1 LYRLHAPVA
10 IAPHIAYRCCFGT
23 VTVNAIDPLFE
34 PELSRLDAKHL
45 IRQCRV
51 IESACAP
58 EIMYQGRRLILMASN
73 DYLGLAN
80 HPAVKEAGA
89 QAIRQYGIGAG
100 AARLISGTQSPHH
113 DLELALA
120 KWKGAEAAL
129 CFGSGYLANLGL
141 LPSLAGPNDLIL
153 ADRLCH
159 ASLIDGCRLS
169 RARLRIFHHADVE
182 HLEQLLKRRPAV
194 RRTLIVTDGLFSM
207 DGDLAP
213 LSALT
218 RLANQYECVLVVDD
232 AHGTGVMGAHGRGSL
247 EACGMETDVPFHM
260 GTLGK
265 ALGTSG
271 AYVVGSETFVRFLMN
286 TARTFLFTTSP
297 PAAMAAATIAALELL
312 QREPD
317 RRARLW
323 ANREVLFQGLTRM
336 GLRLTAS
343 TSPILPVV
351 IGDERLT
358 LEVAQALLD
367 RGVYAPA
374 VRPPTVPQG
383 SSRIRLTVTAEH
395 TRDHVNHVLDAFR
408 DILQSRAW
416 T

>member
-1 LYRLHAPVA
+1 VKAL
-10 IAPHIAYRCCFGT
+10 
-23 VTVNAIDPLFE
+23 DPLIE
-34 PELSRLDAKHL
+34 PELSRLNAKHWL
-45 IRQCRV
+45 RQFRV

-58 EIMYQGRRLILMASN
+58 EIMYQGRRIILMASN

-80 HPAVKEAGA
+80 HPAVKEAA
-89 QAIRQYGIGAG
+89 ARAIQQYGVGAG

-113 DLELALA
+113 ELELALA
-120 KWKGAEAAL
+120 TWKGAEAAL

-141 LPSLAGPNDLIL
+141 LTSLAGPKDLIL

-169 RARLRIFHHADVE
+169 RARLRIFHHADAAHV
-182 HLEQLLKRRPAV
+182 EQLLKRRPAV

-213 LSALT
+213 LRDLAL
-218 RLANQYECVLVVDD
+218 LADRYECLLVVDD
-232 AHGTGVMGAHGRGSL
+232 AHGTGVMGAQGRGSL
-247 EACGMETDVPFHM
+247 EACSVETDVPFHM

-271 AYVVGSETFVRFLMN
+271 AYVVGSESFVRLLLN
-286 TARTFLFTTSP
+286 TARTFLFTTAP
-297 PAAMAAATIAALELL
+297 PAAIAAATIAALDVLL
-312 QREPD
+312 REPH

-323 ANREVLFQGLTRM
+323 NNRDILFQGLTQM
-336 GLRLTAS
+336 GLTLTAS
-343 TSPILPVV
+343 NSPILPIV
-351 IGDERLT
+351 IGDETRT
-358 LEVAQALLD
+358 LETAQALLE
-367 RGVYAPA
+367 RGIYAPA
-374 VRPPTVPQG
+374 IRPPTVPQG

-395 TRDHVNHVLDAFR
+395 SRSHLDQVLYAFQ
-408 DILQSRAW
+408 DILKSRAL

>member
-1 LYRLHAPVA
+1 
-10 IAPHIAYRCCFGT
+10 
-23 VTVNAIDPLFE
+23 
-34 PELSRLDAKHL
+34 
-45 IRQCRV
+45 
-51 IESACAP
+51 
-58 EIMYQGRRLILMASN
+58 MASN

-80 HPAVKEAGA
+80 HGAVKEAAA
-89 QAIRQYGIGAG
+89 QAIQHYGAGAG
-100 AARLISGTQSPHH
+100 AARLISGTQPPHH
-113 DLELALA
+113 DLEVALA

-141 LPSLAGPNDLIL
+141 IPSLAGPQDLIL

-169 RARLRIFHHADVE
+169 RARLRIFPHADVD
-182 HLEQLLKRRPAV
+182 HLERLLNRRPAV

-213 LSALT
+213 LSALAK
-218 RLANQYECVLVVDD
+218 LAHQYECLLIVDD
-232 AHGTGVMGAHGRGSL
+232 AHGTGVMGTHGRGSL
-247 EACGMETDVPFHM
+247 EACGVEADVPFHL

-271 AYVVGSETFVRFLMN
+271 AYLVGSETFVRFLVN
-286 TARTFLFTTSP
+286 TARTFVFTTSP
-297 PAAMAAATIAALELL
+297 PAAMAAATIAALDLL
-312 QREPD
+312 QREPE

-323 ANREVLFQGLTRM
+323 TNRDVLFQGLIGM

-343 TSPILPVV
+343 SSPILPVV

-374 VRPPTVPQG
+374 IRPPTVPKG
-383 SSRIRLTVTAEH
+383 SCRIRLTVTAEH
-395 TRDHVNHVLDAFR
+395 TPDHVNHVLEAFR
-408 DILQSRAW
+408 DILQSTALG
-416 T
+416 

>member
-1 LYRLHAPVA
+1 M
-10 IAPHIAYRCCFGT
+10 
-23 VTVNAIDPLFE
+23 NALDPLFE
-34 PELSRLDAKHL
+34 SELSRLDARHL
-45 IRQCRV
+45 VRQCRV

-58 EIMYQGRRLILMASN
+58 EIVYQGRRLILMASN

-80 HPAVKEAGA
+80 HGAVKEAAA
-89 QAIRQYGIGAG
+89 QAIQHYGVGAG
-100 AARLISGTQSPHH
+100 AARLISGTQPPHH
-113 DLELALA
+113 DLEVALA

-141 LPSLAGPNDLIL
+141 IPSLAGPQDLIL

-169 RARLRIFHHADVE
+169 RARLRIFPHADVD
-182 HLEQLLKRRPAV
+182 HLERLLNRRPAV

-213 LSALT
+213 LSALAK
-218 RLANQYECVLVVDD
+218 LAHQYECLLIVDD
-232 AHGTGVMGAHGRGSL
+232 AHGTGVMGTHGRGSL
-247 EACGMETDVPFHM
+247 EACGVEADVPFHL

-271 AYVVGSETFVRFLMN
+271 AYLVGSETFVRFLVN
-286 TARTFLFTTSP
+286 TARTFMFTTSP
-297 PAAMAAATIAALELL
+297 PAAMAAATIAALDLL
-312 QREPD
+312 QREPE

-323 ANREVLFQGLTRM
+323 TNRDVLFQGLIGM

-343 TSPILPVV
+343 SSPILPVV

-374 VRPPTVPQG
+374 IRPPTVPKG
-383 SSRIRLTVTAEH
+383 SCRIRLTVTAEH
-395 TRDHVNHVLDAFR
+395 TPDHVNHVLEAFR
-408 DILQSRAW
+408 DILQSTALG
-416 T
+416 

>member
-1 LYRLHAPVA
+1 MNE
-10 IAPHIAYRCCFGT
+10 F
-23 VTVNAIDPLFE
+23 DPLFE
-34 PELSRLDAKHL
+34 PELSRLGAQHWL
-45 IRQCRV
+45 RQCRV

-58 EIMYQGRRLILMASN
+58 EILYQGRRLILMASN

-80 HPAVKEAGA
+80 HPAVKEAA
-89 QAIRQYGIGAG
+89 TQAIRHYGVGAG
-100 AARLISGTQSPHH
+100 AARLISGTQPPHH
-113 DLELALA
+113 DLEVALA

-141 LPSLAGPNDLIL
+141 LPCLAGPQDLIL

-169 RARLRIFHHADVE
+169 RARLRIFHHADID
-182 HLEQLLKRRPAV
+182 HLERLLKRRPAV

-213 LSALT
+213 LSNLT
-218 RLANQYECVLVVDD
+218 RLATQYEGLLVVDD

-247 EACGMETDVPFHM
+247 EACGVEADVPFHM

-271 AYVVGSETFVRFLMN
+271 AYVVGSETFVRFLVN

-336 GLRLTAS
+336 GLRLTA
-343 TSPILPVV
+343 TASPILPII
-351 IGDERLT
+351 IGDDAFALR
-358 LEVAQALLD
+358 VAQALLE
-367 RGVYAPA
+367 RGIYAPA
-374 VRPPTVPQG
+374 IRPPTVPKG

-395 TRDHVNHVLDAFR
+395 TPEHLDQVLHAFQ
-408 DILQSRAW
+408 DILASRSL

>member
-1 LYRLHAPVA
+1 M
-10 IAPHIAYRCCFGT
+10 
-23 VTVNAIDPLFE
+23 VTVNQLDPLFE
-34 PELSRLDAKHL
+34 PELSRLNATHL
-45 IRQCRV
+45 LRQCRV
-51 IESACAP
+51 IESACSP
-58 EIMYQGRRLILMASN
+58 EIVYQGRHLILMASN

-80 HPAVKEAGA
+80 HPAVKEAA
-89 QAIRQYGIGAG
+89 VQAILHYGVGAG

-141 LPSLAGPNDLIL
+141 LPSLAGPEDLIL

-159 ASLIDGCRLS
+159 ASLLDGCRLS
-169 RARLRIFHHADVE
+169 RARLRIFHHTDVE
-182 HLEQLLKRRPAV
+182 HLERLLKRRSIV

-213 LSALT
+213 LSDLA
-218 RLANQYECVLVVDD
+218 RLANQHECLLVVDD

-247 EACGMETDVPFHM
+247 EACGVEADIPFHM
-260 GTLGK
+260 GTLSK

-271 AYVVGSETFVRFLMN
+271 AYIVGSETFVRFLVN
-286 TARTFLFTTSP
+286 TARTFLFTTAP
-297 PAAMAAATIAALELL
+297 AAAMAAATTAALELL

-323 ANREVLFQGLTRM
+323 DNRDMLFQGLTRM
-336 GLRLTAS
+336 GLRLTAT
-343 TSPILPVV
+343 TSPILPVI
-351 IGDERLT
+351 IGDDALA
-358 LEVAQALLD
+358 LDVAQDLLE
-367 RGVYAPA
+367 RGIFAPA
-374 VRPPTVPQG
+374 VRPPTVPHG
-383 SSRIRLTVTAEH
+383 SSRIRLTVTAQH
-395 TRDHVNHVLDAFR
+395 TRAHINQVLNAFQS
-408 DILQSRAW
+408 ILKLRAL